1 MSNKLM
7 PDTQA
12 PALSLPLVGG
22 GTWSLADQ
30 TPKNFTMVIFYRGL
44 HCPVCKMYL
53 TKLNGLID
61 MAAAAGVNVVAASM
75 DPEDRATKTKADW
88 GLDNVQ
94 IAYGVTAQDVHNW
107 GLYLSTSIK
116 EAEMPSLQNRVCSGC
131 VQMGVCT

>member
-61 MAAAAGVNVVAASM
+61 MAAAAGVNVVAA
-75 DPEDRATKTKADW
+75 
-88 GLDNVQ
+88 
-94 IAYGVTAQDVHNW
+94 
-107 GLYLSTSIK
+107 
-116 EAEMPSLQNRVCSGC
+116 
-131 VQMGVCT
+131 